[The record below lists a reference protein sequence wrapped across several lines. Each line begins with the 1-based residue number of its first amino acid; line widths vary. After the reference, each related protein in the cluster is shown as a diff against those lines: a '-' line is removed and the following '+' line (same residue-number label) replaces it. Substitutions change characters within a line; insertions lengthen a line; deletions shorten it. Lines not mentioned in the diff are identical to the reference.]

1 MADFD
6 EAVRG
11 VRQFLLGLGL
21 DPDLD
26 PELAGT
32 PERVARAFRDEFL
45 GGYQRDPLELLRDGL
60 PTTDDSLVLVG
71 GIHYASMCPH
81 HLLPCQGIAHVGY
94 LPRGRIVGLGVIA
107 QVVDIFARRLV
118 LQEELGR
125 QIASA
130 ISRQLDAASVGVVL
144 EANHACLS
152 ARGERQSEATV
163 VTHSFE
169 GGWSTDALARSEFL
183 GAVLPLRGGGRR
195 T

>member
-1 MADFD
+1 M
-6 EAVRG
+6 
-11 VRQFLLGLGL
+11 RQFLLGLGL

-26 PELAGT
+26 PELRGT

-45 GGYQRDPLELLRDGL
+45 GGYQRNPLELLRDGL
-60 PTTDDSLVLVG
+60 PTTDDSLVLVC

-94 LPRGRIVGLGVIA
+94 LPRGRIVGLGVIV

-118 LQEELGR
+118 LQEALGR
-125 QIASA
+125 QIACA
-130 ISRQLDAASVGVVL
+130 IAEQLDAVAVGVVL

-152 ARGERQSEATV
+152 TRGERQSDALV

-169 GGWSTDALARSEFL
+169 GEWSSNVLARSEFL
-183 GAVLPLRGGGRR
+183 GAVLPSRGVRR
-195 T
+195 GW